1 MVRLTVLASGSKG
14 NSSVISSGRT
24 KVLVDVGLSCRE
36 TLKRMHCA
44 GEDPECL
51 DAILITHE
59 HQDHVNGLAVLARKL
74 RIPVYMTGATHQ
86 GWRRWMRSQPAGK
99 EDPTKASLQRHETFE
114 AGRCFSVGDI
124 EVLPF
129 TTPHDAADPVGFVF
143 SVEGCRL
150 GYLTDLGYLPA
161 NVKHYLRGCDG
172 LLIESNHDKE
182 MLRNGPYPWSVKQRV
197 ASRDGH
203 LANEDLAAFFQTDY
217 DGGAA
222 FIVLAHLS
230 ENNNH
235 PELARKTAEEALGP
249 RRNLLHANRV
259 YLASQADGLAPLTL

>member
-1 MVRLTVLASGSKG
+1 MVRMTVLASGSKG
-14 NSSVISSGRT
+14 NSTVISSGRT
-24 KVLVDVGLSCRE
+24 TVLVDVGLSCRE
-36 TLKRMHCA
+36 TLNRMRKA
-44 GEDPECL
+44 GEDPEKL
-51 DAILITHE
+51 DAVLITHE
-59 HQDHVNGLAVLARKL
+59 HQDHVSGLAVLARRMK
-74 RIPVYMTGATHQ
+74 IPVYMTGATHQ
-86 GWRRWMRSQPAGK
+86 GWKRWMRSQPSCK
-99 EDPTKASLQRHETFE
+99 EDPSKGQLDCHESFE
-114 AGRCFSVGDI
+114 AGKRFSVGDI

-129 TTPHDAADPVGFVF
+129 TTPHDAADPVGFIF

-161 NVKHYLRGCDG
+161 NVKHYLRRCDG

-203 LANEDLAAFFQTDY
+203 LANDDLAAFFRSDY
-217 DGGAA
+217 DGAAA
-222 FIVLAHLS
+222 FVVLAHLS

-235 PELARKTAEEALGP
+235 PELARRSAEEALGP

-259 YLASQADGLAPLTL
+259 YLASQQQGLAPLTL